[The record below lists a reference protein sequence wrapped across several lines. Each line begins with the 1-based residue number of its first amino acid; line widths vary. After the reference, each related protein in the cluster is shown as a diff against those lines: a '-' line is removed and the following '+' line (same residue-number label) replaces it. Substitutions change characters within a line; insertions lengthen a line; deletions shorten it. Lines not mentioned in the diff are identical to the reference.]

1 MLSSDDLP
9 HSHAHA
15 HLSSRAVPT
24 SRLTRLI
31 TILLLAAVAG
41 ATAIG
46 LVVLWPDYAKV
57 GEVAELTQYSA
68 QGVDLEQGEVLSIDD
83 DCTRFDDP
91 MAVPGAED
99 AADEDEAGGTAS
111 EADAAGAAT
120 LGACLSASIGVRS
133 GPDAGRMI
141 EVPVRG
147 PLANAGLRPGDR
159 VELIATPDASG
170 AGSASAGYDIANV
183 YNVSGV
189 FRNLPSHCSPCS
201 SPPS

>member
-99 AADEDEAGGTAS
+99 AADEEKRGRLPRLTPRCGDARRVPEREHRRQRADRAG
-111 EADAAGAAT
+111 
-120 LGACLSASIGVRS
+120 
-133 GPDAGRMI
+133 
-141 EVPVRG
+141 
-147 PLANAGLRPGDR
+147 
-159 VELIATPDASG
+159 
-170 AGSASAGYDIANV
+170 
-183 YNVSGV
+183 
-189 FRNLPSHCSPCS
+189 
-201 SPPS
+201 